1 MRKILRTQK
10 SAYALSLILF
20 LLGTMAV
27 TTALWKTWPQVSTAG
42 DPFSTFFNLLWSE
55 RLDFVPG
62 LEFRLMY
69 LFVLGDAMLVSGV
82 VTWVLSR
89 QLLLVPGKTAWYLCP
104 FCKKKWKSTENNALV
119 HCPHCRQLVHPTLAE
134 K

>member
-10 SAYALSLILF
+10 SAYTLSVILF

-27 TTALWKTWPQVSTAG
+27 VTALWKTWPQVSTASN
-42 DPFSTFFNLLWSE
+42 PFSTFFNLLWSE

-62 LEFRLMY
+62 LEFKLMY
-69 LFVLGDAMLVSGV
+69 LFVLRDAMLISGL

-89 QLLLVPGKTAWYLCP
+89 QWLLVPGKTVWYLCP
-104 FCKKKWKSTENNALV
+104 FCKKKWRSTEDKALV
-119 HCPHCRQLVHPTLAE
+119 HCPHCRQLIHPTLTE